1 MSETFLKVM
10 TNTRPQVK
18 EAQDKYQNP
27 TPGHIILKLW
37 KTKEKLKILKETKEV
52 VRGWQGSY
60 LYRNEENNYRQ
71 LCIGKHASKKQL
83 SEIFKI
89 CWKEI

>member
-18 EAQDKYQNP
+18 EAQDKYQKP
-27 TPGHIILKLW
+27 TILKLW
-37 KTKEKLKILKETKEV
+37 KTKEELKILKETKEV

-71 LCIGKHASKKQL
+71 LCTGKHASKKQI
-83 SEIFKI
+83 E
-89 CWKEI
+89 